1 MFDAWNFS
9 LPFAFVPINSW
20 SYLVCWN
27 QIRENGRQNSVTKHK
42 FDLPVSSTCCLS
54 PYKLLP
60 TNATYWTRVSG
71 DLGDCST
78 RTLYTHSYTQFDFRA
93 FFSICVMWIVHVVS
107 SYCTLNLVIDV
118 CACVRDQFLCFILN
132 ATVAIQVPWALG
144 KGLDRKRCGI
154 IGCLLDLYSQLI
166 VSIGRTMVFVQNWR
180 FKT

>member
-1 MFDAWNFS
+1 MPSECLTRGIYFPRYFFS
-9 LPFAFVPINSW
+9 LPFAFVPLNCW
-20 SYLVCWN
+20 SYLACWN
-27 QIRENGRQNSVTKHK
+27 QVRENGRQNSVTKHK

-107 SYCTLNLVIDV
+107 SYCTLNPVIDV
-118 CACVRDQFLCFILN
+118 CACVRDQFFFYSECDCCDSSS
-132 ATVAIQVPWALG
+132 LG
-144 KGLDRKRCGI
+144 SRKRFG
-154 IGCLLDLYSQLI
+154 
-166 VSIGRTMVFVQNWR
+166 
-180 FKT
+180 